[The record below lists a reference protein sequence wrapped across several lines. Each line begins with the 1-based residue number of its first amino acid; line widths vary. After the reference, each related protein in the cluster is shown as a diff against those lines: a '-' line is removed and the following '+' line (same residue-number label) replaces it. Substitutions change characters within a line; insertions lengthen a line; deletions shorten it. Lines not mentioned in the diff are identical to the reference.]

1 MDSYRLQDERDIKD
15 LQSFLDGFRFSISSL
30 SSETYG
36 ADPRQYELTADD
48 TNDGVRFFALDD
60 GRVAAAGSFL
70 RNASGLTDP
79 NAILV
84 SSTWGNYEDWD
95 FDRLAFFL
103 DSRKDTKR

>member
-1 MDSYRLQDERDIKD
+1 I
-15 LQSFLDGFRFSISSL
+15 FVDG
-30 SSETYG
+30 
-36 ADPRQYELTADD
+36 PDD
-48 TNDGVRFFALDD
+48 VVAFFALDD

-103 DSRKDTKR
+103 DSRKDTRR